1 MTHKPMS
8 TSVLA
13 IIIAAVVLSAC
24 GIAKDRVPR
33 DIDPQKQEE
42 LNNP

>member
-1 MTHKPMS
+1 MTRK
-8 TSVLA
+8 TSFALLISFVLTG
-13 IIIAAVVLSAC
+13 VVLSSC
-24 GIAKDRVPR
+24 GIPDDRVPR

>member
-1 MTHKPMS
+1 MTHTNTVKTMI
-8 TSVLA
+8 TTLV
-13 IIIAAVVLSAC
+13 AALLLSAC
-24 GIAKDRVPR
+24 GIAEDRVPR

>member
-1 MTHKPMS
+1 MTHKPM
-8 TSVLA
+8 TASVLA
-13 IIIAAVVLSAC
+13 TILAAVVLSAC
-24 GIAKDRVPR
+24 GIAEDRVPR

>member
-1 MTHKPMS
+1 MTHKS
-8 TSVLA
+8 TTTSIIA
-13 IIIAAVVLSAC
+13 IIAAALLLAAC
-24 GIAKDRVPR
+24 GIAMDRVPR

>member
-1 MTHKPMS
+1 MKRPSLIH
-8 TSVLA
+8 VLVA
-13 IIIAAVVLSAC
+13 TLLASALLSAC
-24 GIAKDRVPR
+24 GIAVDQVPR

>member
-1 MTHKPMS
+1 MTHKS
-8 TSVLA
+8 TTTSVLA
-13 IIIAAVVLSAC
+13 IILAAVVLSAC
-24 GIAKDRVPR
+24 GIAEDRVPR

>member
-1 MTHKPMS
+1 MTRK
-8 TSVLA
+8 TSVTLLVSFVVTA
-13 IIIAAVVLSAC
+13 IVLSSC
-24 GIAKDRVPR
+24 GIPNDRVPR

>member
-1 MTHKPMS
+1 MTHKPVT
-8 TSVLA
+8 TSLVAIVVAAILLA
-13 IIIAAVVLSAC
+13 AC
-24 GIAKDRVPR
+24 GIAEDRVPR

>member
-1 MTHKPMS
+1 MTHKS
-8 TSVLA
+8 TTTSILT
-13 IIIAAVVLSAC
+13 IILAAVVLSAC
-24 GIAKDRVPR
+24 GIAEDRVPR

>member
-1 MTHKPMS
+1 MTQTNTVK
-8 TSVLA
+8 TL
-13 IIIAAVVLSAC
+13 IATLVAALLLSAC
-24 GIAKDRVPR
+24 GIAEDRVPR

>member
-1 MTHKPMS
+1 MIHKPVT
-8 TSVLA
+8 TSLVAIVVAAILLA
-13 IIIAAVVLSAC
+13 AC
-24 GIAKDRVPR
+24 GIAEDRVPR

>member
-1 MTHKPMS
+1 MTHKS
-8 TSVLA
+8 TTASILA
-13 IIIAAVVLSAC
+13 LFLAAVVLSAC
-24 GIAKDRVPR
+24 GIAEDRVPR